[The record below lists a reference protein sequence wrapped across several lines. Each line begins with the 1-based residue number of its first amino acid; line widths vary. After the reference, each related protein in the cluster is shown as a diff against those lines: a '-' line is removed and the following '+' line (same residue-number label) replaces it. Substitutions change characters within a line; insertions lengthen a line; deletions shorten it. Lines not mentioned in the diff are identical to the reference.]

1 MLKKENNRF
10 QKREKKT
17 EESLTKAQVGLTQ
30 TLHVHVVILV
40 LHAHFALQ
48 KETALLSID
57 RVKNNVLLDC
67 MTATF

>member
-30 TLHVHVVILV
+30 TLHVVILV